1 MTAVNIPAARFARA
15 LPTVSPKQEGA
26 GNAGCLLHPRSRV
39 QEMEVEAHTSIQ
51 VQPEHSG
58 IPRAMVLR
66 LMPRSPRRRIPLAS
80 VIGELTASRT
90 RSGELRLRRLDASHG
105 RQDHT
110 VLPYASASFVC
121 RAADRSRAK
130 ARPAIPISAA
140 GAAAST
146 AFRPTS
152 VTIAIRPS
160 WRAGTGGVVGLIW
173 GWREEVYFCR
183 QDWTGQITLIGL
195 EKFVSPRIAL
205 QDPLAIGHSRS
216 PGGSARQ
223 AHPSKLT
230 RVRSSACRRCQAI
243 GNGPRTAKRLSPV
256 RRSNRFEF
264 RVTHG
269 DNSA

>member
-1 MTAVNIPAARFARA
+1 MRAPNYDVQAHIGESRATPRPSYPRRRVSSTPRPLGSITDVSGILDRPPSRTMTAVDIPAARFARA

-58 IPRAMVLR
+58 IPCAMVLR

-90 RSGELRLRRLDASHG
+90 RLGSQCLRRLDASHG

-160 WRAGTGGVVGLIW
+160 WRAGTSGVVRLIW
-173 GWREEVYFCR
+173 GWREEVYFCGEG
-183 QDWTGQITLIGL
+183 WTGQIALIGL
-195 EKFVSPRIAL
+195 GKLDRADFGF
-205 QDPLAIGHSRS
+205 LASFT
-216 PGGSARQ
+216 Q
-223 AHPSKLT
+223 
-230 RVRSSACRRCQAI
+230 
-243 GNGPRTAKRLSPV
+243 
-256 RRSNRFEF
+256 
-264 RVTHG
+264 
-269 DNSA
+269 